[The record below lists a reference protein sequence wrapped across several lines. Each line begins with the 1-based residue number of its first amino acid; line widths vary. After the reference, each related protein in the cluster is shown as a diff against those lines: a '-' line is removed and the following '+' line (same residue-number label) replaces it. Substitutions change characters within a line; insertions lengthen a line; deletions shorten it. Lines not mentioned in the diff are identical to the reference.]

1 MAADDSETESS
12 SSDEE
17 QEQGSELSDEEDG
30 QGRQLK
36 RTEKTK
42 PSFLSKNPFAL
53 LDDND

>member
-12 SSDEE
+12 SDEKP
-17 QEQGSELSDEEDG
+17 EQGSELSEDEDS

-36 RTEKTK
+36 GTEKTK